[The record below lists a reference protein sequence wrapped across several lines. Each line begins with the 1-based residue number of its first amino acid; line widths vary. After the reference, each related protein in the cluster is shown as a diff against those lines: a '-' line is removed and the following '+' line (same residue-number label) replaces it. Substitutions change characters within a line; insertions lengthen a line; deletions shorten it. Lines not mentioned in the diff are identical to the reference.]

1 MQTKG
6 ASGPSNFDSESWR
19 HILNSKNYGCEGTD
33 RCKAIAKLTRQLCT
47 DQLTDPESI
56 SSLMACSLIPLDK
69 DPGLRPI
76 GIGEVLR
83 RIIGK
88 AVTHV
93 LRSELQSSAGGLQLC
108 VGQPGGSEVAIHA
121 MEEIFADDNTH
132 GLIQVDANNAFN
144 TINRKVLMH
153 NIHVLCPEIAT
164 FTINCYM
171 KPARHFVIGGV
182 ELSSCKGST
191 QGDPIAMP
199 IYAIG
204 ILPLMSTVVADSLP
218 ETLTQV
224 KQVTFVG
231 DLTGAGTIDS
241 LKFWWDKIITYGPYL
256 GYNAKPSKSWLIVK
270 TNMLIMLKKYF
281 QTLV

>member
-1 MQTKG
+1 MLLHGPHKYIDTVVFDCIDGELIQKKAMQTNG

-19 HILNSKNYGCEGTD
+19 YILNSQLLFFDCNYGCEGTD
-33 RCKAIAKLTRQLCT
+33 LCKAIAKLTRQLCT

-93 LRSELQSSAGGLQLC
+93 LRSEHQSSAGGLQLC
-108 VGQPGGSEVAIHA
+108 VGQPGGSEAAIHA

-144 TINRKVLMH
+144 TINRKVVMH
-153 NIHVLCPEIAT
+153 NIHVLCP
-164 FTINCYM
+164 
-171 KPARHFVIGGV
+171 
-182 ELSSCKGST
+182 
-191 QGDPIAMP
+191 
-199 IYAIG
+199 
-204 ILPLMSTVVADSLP
+204 
-218 ETLTQV
+218 
-224 KQVTFVG
+224 
-231 DLTGAGTIDS
+231 
-241 LKFWWDKIITYGPYL
+241 
-256 GYNAKPSKSWLIVK
+256 
-270 TNMLIMLKKYF
+270 
-281 QTLV
+281 